1 MNFRFGLPAMGLLA
15 TIATFPGFAQTPV
28 PLDATADPIVATVEG
43 APLRRS
49 DILAVQQQLPPQ
61 FQQVSI
67 EVLFP
72 LLVERLIDA
81 KLVAGAGRKDKL
93 DQDADVKRR
102 IAQFEERVVQETY
115 LTQRIGKVVTPQA
128 VRGRYD
134 KFVKDNP
141 PKEEISARHI
151 LVATEAEATK
161 IIGEIKGGADF
172 AKIAGD
178 RSIDPAGKQQG
189 GSLGYFAR
197 EDMVAEFSEAA
208 FKLKDGEVTLAP
220 VKTQFGWH
228 VIKVEGRRQVS
239 PSFEEMQEQLA
250 SEMQQ
255 ETVTQVVAELRQ
267 GVTIERFNLDG
278 TPRKGP

>member
-1 MNFRFGLPAMGLLA
+1 MGLLA

-28 PLDATADPIVATVEG
+28 PLDATVDPIVATVEG

-81 KLVAGAGRKDKL
+81 KLIAGAGRKDKL

-115 LTQRIGKVVTPQA
+115 LTQRIGKMVTPRA
-128 VRGRYD
+128 VRARYD